1 MEFTGWKKAII
12 ALQIILVIAVFMYF
26 MQKYY
31 DKIQDFIV
39 KQTTGVRWLLFML
52 TGFAGSMSV
61 ILPISPPYP
70 AVVFFLSTYAH
81 DIKPLELAF
90 FTGLGASFGESISW
104 FLGEV
109 LFSFLPQ
116 KYKKRAFAIKNMLEK
131 KKNGEAIILFL
142 VFFFGLT
149 PLPDDVVFII
159 LGFIKYSLLKTLL
172 FCFFGKFLLLYG
184 LAKGGSFIGA
194 DVLPRISESQLLI
207 GSIIGTIIT
216 LLIVIGID
224 WDELLKSM
232 TEGNG
237 KRGRKIR
244 RKKRK
249 KEIKTLR

>member
-1 MEFTGWKKAII
+1 MEFTGWKKTII
-12 ALQIILVIAVFMYF
+12 ALQIIVVIAVCMYF

-52 TGFAGSMSV
+52 TGFVGSMSV

-70 AVVFFLSTYAH
+70 AIVFFLSTYVH

-90 FTGLGASFGESISW
+90 FTGLGASFGESTAW
-104 FLGEV
+104 FLGEIM
-109 LFSFLPQ
+109 FSFLPQ
-116 KYKKRAFAIKNMLEK
+116 KYKKRAFAIKDVLEK

-149 PLPDDVVFII
+149 PLPDDVIFII
-159 LGFIKYSLLKTLL
+159 LGFIKYSLPKTLL

-194 DVLPRISESQLLI
+194 DILPRISETQLLI
-207 GSIIGTIIT
+207 GSIIGTVIT

-224 WDELLKSM
+224 WDELLESITK
-232 TEGNG
+232 NG
-237 KRGRKIR
+237 EKRKKKVRRKR
-244 RKKRK
+244 RKKK
-249 KEIKTLR
+249 